1 MYEAEGEPRSM
12 VPVPHPRSVVS
23 APDRLGIRRRLARL
37 VAQVAD
43 GVIRLLGASPAAGRE
58 AITEDELRDLVAAN
72 TVLRYEER
80 ALIGDVLA
88 AAQRQV
94 REVIV
99 PRTEVVF
106 LDARLTVNRALRQVN
121 GQIHSRYPVIDGSSD
136 EVIGVVQMRDL
147 VAPPTRENVLTG
159 GSLTVGALA
168 GEIER
173 IPSTKPLIAALA
185 EMRREGRRIALV
197 VDEYGGTAGIV
208 TLGDLVEGLV
218 GEIRP
223 GAARG
228 PVTST
233 VDGRTNLASLAE
245 RTGLTLDDGP
255 YETVGGY
262 LMAALGKIP
271 SVGDQVSA
279 DGWRLTVA
287 DMDNRRVALVTV
299 APPPREPVAVTGPSG
314 TAVAEP
320 RVATPPCA
328 WPDDAAR
335 SRAVTVPFGTAG

>member
-1 MYEAEGEPRSM
+1 
-12 VPVPHPRSVVS
+12 
-23 APDRLGIRRRLARL
+23 

-106 LDARLTVNRALRQVN
+106 LDARLTVSRALRQVN

-147 VAPPTRENVLTG
+147 VAPPTRDSVLTG
-159 GSLTVGALA
+159 SSLTVGDLA

-173 IPSTKPLIAALA
+173 IPSSKPLIAALA

-208 TLGDLVEGLV
+208 TLGDLVDGLV

-223 GAARG
+223 GAVRG
-228 PVTST
+228 PATST

-262 LMAALGKIP
+262 LMAALGRIP
-271 SVGDQVSA
+271 SVGDQVGV

-299 APPPREPVAVTGPSG
+299 APPPREPVEPSAISG
-314 TAVAEP
+314 SPANAVAE
-320 RVATPPCA
+320 
-328 WPDDAAR
+328 R
-335 SRAVTVPFGTAG
+335 SRAVTAPFGTAG

>member
-1 MYEAEGEPRSM
+1 
-12 VPVPHPRSVVS
+12 VV
-23 APDRLGIRRRLARL
+23 AR
-37 VAQVAD
+37 VAD
-43 GVIRLLGASPAAGRE
+43 GIIRLLGASPAAGRE

-106 LDARLTVNRALRQVN
+106 LDAGTTVSRALRQVS
-121 GQIHSRYPVIDGSSD
+121 GQMHSRYPVIDGSSD
-136 EVIGVVQMRDL
+136 EVLGVVRMRDL
-147 VAPPTRENVLTG
+147 VAPPVRDHT
-159 GSLTVGALA
+159 LTVGDLA
-168 GEIER
+168 TEIER
-173 IPSTKPLIAALA
+173 LPSSKPLIAALA
-185 EMRREGRRIALV
+185 EMRRDGRRIALV

-208 TLGDLVEGLV
+208 TLEDLVEGLV

-223 GAARG
+223 GAIRSRVSCA
-228 PVTST
+228 

-245 RTGLTLDDGP
+245 RTGLSLRDGP

-262 LMAALGKIP
+262 LMAALGKVP
-271 SVGDQVSA
+271 AMGDQVNV

-287 DMDNRRVALVTV
+287 EMDNRRVATVTV
-299 APPPREPVAVTGPSG
+299 APPPREAPEPRAPVEPPGSADHRASGGPPEPRGPVGQGEPVPAWTPDSHPA
-314 TAVAEP
+314 AVA
-320 RVATPPCA
+320 PC
-328 WPDDAAR
+328 D
-335 SRAVTVPFGTAG
+335 SG

>member
-1 MYEAEGEPRSM
+1 MNEAAGEPRSE
-12 VPVPHPRSVVS
+12 VPVPHPRTLVPG
-23 APDRLGIRRRLARL
+23 PDRAGVRRRLARL
-37 VAQVAD
+37 VARAAD
-43 GVIRLLGASPAAGRE
+43 GIIRLLGASPAAGRE

-106 LDARLTVNRALRQVN
+106 LDAGTTVSRALRQVS
-121 GQIHSRYPVIDGSSD
+121 GQMHSRYPVIDGSSD
-136 EVIGVVQMRDL
+136 EVTGVVRMRDL
-147 VAPPTRENVLTG
+147 VAPPVRDH
-159 GSLTVGALA
+159 TVTVADLA
-168 GEIER
+168 TEIER
-173 IPSTKPLIAALA
+173 IPSSKPLIAALA
-185 EMRREGRRIALV
+185 EMRRDGRRIALV

-208 TLGDLVEGLV
+208 TLEDLVEGLV
-218 GEIRP
+218 GELRP

-228 PVTST
+228 PVSSA

-245 RTGLTLDDGP
+245 RTGLSLSDGP

-262 LMAALGKIP
+262 LMAALGRIP
-271 SVGDQVSA
+271 AVGDHVSV

-287 DMDNRRVALVTV
+287 EMDNRRVAAVTV
-299 APPPREPVAVTGPSG
+299 APPAQNPVESREPVEP
-314 TAVAEP
+314 AEP
-320 RVATPPCA
+320 VAA
-328 WPDDAAR
+328 WAAE
-335 SRAVTVPFGTAG
+335 SRPAAATSGGSG